1 MRRIA
6 LLPVK
11 FVLPLLA
18 VVTLAG
24 CWDLR
29 ELEHMFYAHAVGVDF
44 EDGVYKLYVQIVD
57 FSALGKHEGGNPQP
71 QDYGGAWVGK
81 GVGGS
86 IQEAIQ
92 DLYSST
98 QRRIY
103 WGHLNSV
110 VFGEK
115 MLKQGIDSSMGVLSR
130 YHEFRYTHWLFAT
143 REEIE
148 DVLLATP
155 ILEFSPVYSQLGDP
169 IDVYRQSSLIRPKRM
184 FQLIVEMN
192 EESLTAMLPLIRLD
206 RRHWMDKSTRY
217 AAIEIHDA
225 VILKDGKWH
234 AVMSDEALRGKR
246 WLESETARTQLYIK
260 QGKKTEAVLVFRNPK
275 HDVAWR
281 VEGGRVRFDIRLN
294 LRAAVTEHSAGMTIG
309 TLEGRAE
316 EVIRDE
322 IRRTFLE
329 GLKRETDV
337 LNLLDSVYRS
347 DYPLFRKLTEGG
359 RFPLDQSSLRNIDVT
374 VSIASTG
381 KTKDSFRVR

>member
-294 LRAAVTEHSAGMTIG
+294 LRAAVSEHSAGMTIG

>member
-24 CWDLR
+24 CWDMR

-184 FQLIVEMN
+184 FQLIVELN
-192 EESLTAMLPLIRLD
+192 EESLTPMLPLIHLERS
-206 RRHWMDKSTRY
+206 HWRDKNKRY
-217 AAIEIHDA
+217 AAIDIDEA

-234 AVMSDEALRGKR
+234 AVLSETALLGKR
-246 WLESETARTQLYIK
+246 WLESETERTQLFIK
-260 QGKKTEAVLVFRNPK
+260 RGNKTEAVLVFRRPK
-275 HDVAWR
+275 HDVEWQ
-281 VEGGRVRFDIRLN
+281 VKDGRIRFDIRLH
-294 LRAAVTEHSAGMTIG
+294 LQAAVTEHNAGMTNEEI
-309 TLEGRAE
+309 ERRAA

-322 IRRTFLE
+322 IRRTYLE
-329 GLKRETDV
+329 GVKRETDV
-337 LNLLDSVYRS
+337 FNLLDPVYRS
-347 DYPLFRKLTEGG
+347 RYRVFRKLTEGG
-359 RFPLDQSSLRNIDVT
+359 RFPLDESSLRNIEVSVT
-374 VSIASTG
+374 IVNTG
-381 KTKDSFRVR
+381 KTSDSFRVR